1 MYIKR
6 DLLLEKLIR
15 YRKKDIVK
23 VITGIRRCGK
33 SVLLNEIYY
42 DYLLADGVP
51 SDHIIKVSLDLKKWE
66 ALRDGDALYHF
77 VAEAIRDE
85 ELYYVFLDEI
95 QLVEGFEEVVNSIKA
110 EFNTDVYITGSNS
123 KLLSHDINTIF
134 RGRGIEIKVFPL
146 SFAEFLSFRQIDKMD
161 AFDEYVRFGGL
172 PYAVREIEEQEKRSY
187 LDMMVNTVVT
197 RDMIERYDIR
207 NEALF
212 IALIE
217 LLCSSIG
224 AYVSTNKIANTLK
237 TNGFKSVDNETISR
251 YLSHICDAFLFYR
264 ADRYDIKGKEY
275 LKTQNKYYAADM
287 GLRNAAIHYRQ
298 IEITHIIE
306 NLVYLELLRRGYIV
320 DIGKNREKEID
331 FVAKDLSGKRYYI
344 QVSYTIQDEAV
355 KEREEA
361 KEMLSGQLEEEFR
374 ELVKEEFHNK
384 TEEIAQ
390 LEEKLKIML
399 IPKDPNDSKNVIVE
413 IRSGTGGEE
422 AALFGA
428 VLFRMYSKYAER
440 MG

>member
-6 DLLLEKLIR
+6 DQLLEKLVR

-33 SVLLNEIYY
+33 SVLLNELYY
-42 DYLLADGVP
+42 DYLLSDGVP
-51 SDHIIKVSLDLKKWE
+51 SDHIIKVSLDLKKWAE
-66 ALRDGDALYHF
+66 LRDGDALYRYI
-77 VAEAIRDE
+77 AEAIRDE
-85 ELYYVFLDEI
+85 DLYYVFLDEI
-95 QLVEGFEEVVNSIKA
+95 QLVDGFEEVVNSIKA

-146 SFAEFLSFRQIDKMD
+146 SFAEFLAFRQIDKMD
-161 AFDEYVRFGGL
+161 AFDEYIRFGGL
-172 PYAVREIEEQEKRSY
+172 PYAVRETEEQEKRAY
-187 LDMMVNTVVT
+187 LDMMVNTVVA
-197 RDMIERYDIR
+197 RDMIERYGIR

-217 LLCSSIG
+217 FLCSSVGTYI
-224 AYVSTNKIANTLK
+224 STNKIANTLR
-237 TNGFKSVDNETISR
+237 TNGFKSADNETVSR

-264 ADRYDIKGKEY
+264 ADRYNIKGKTY
-275 LKTQNKYYAADM
+275 LKTQNKYYAVDM

-331 FVAKDLSGKRYYI
+331 FVAKDLGGKIYYI
-344 QVSYTIQDEAV
+344 QVSYTIQDERV
-355 KEREEA
+355 KEREVSA
-361 KEMLSGQLEEEFR
+361 FRLLDDGYKKILITMDRNPLLNLGNGYQMMHLFDFLLNDKALE
-374 ELVKEEFHNK
+374 
-384 TEEIAQ
+384 TA
-390 LEEKLKIML
+390 
-399 IPKDPNDSKNVIVE
+399 
-413 IRSGTGGEE
+413 
-422 AALFGA
+422 
-428 VLFRMYSKYAER
+428 
-440 MG
+440 

>member
-6 DLLLEKLIR
+6 DLLLGKLIQ

-42 DYLLADGVP
+42 DYLMADGVP

-66 ALRDGDALYHF
+66 TLRDGDALYRY
-77 VAEAIRDE
+77 VADAIRDE

-95 QLVEGFEEVVNSIKA
+95 QLVDGFEEIVNSIKA

-146 SFAEFLSFRQIDKMD
+146 SFSEFISFRQIDKMD

-172 PYAVREIEEQEKRSY
+172 PYAVRETDEQEKRAY

-237 TNGFKSVDNETISR
+237 TNGFKSVDNETVSR

-264 ADRYDIKGKEY
+264 VDRYDIKGKEY
-275 LKTQNKYYAADM
+275 LKTQNKYYVSDM

-331 FVAKDLSGKRYYI
+331 FVAKELSGKRYYI

-355 KEREEA
+355 KEREVSA
-361 KEMLSGQLEEEFR
+361 FHRLDDGYKKILITMDRNPLSNLENGYQMIHLFDF
-374 ELVKEEFHNK
+374 LLNDQ
-384 TEEIAQ
+384 A
-390 LEEKLKIML
+390 LET
-399 IPKDPNDSKNVIVE
+399 V
-413 IRSGTGGEE
+413 
-422 AALFGA
+422 
-428 VLFRMYSKYAER
+428 
-440 MG
+440 

>member
-6 DLLLEKLIR
+6 EQLLNKLIR

-33 SVLLNEIYY
+33 SVLLNELFYE
-42 DYLLADGVP
+42 YLLSDGVR

-66 ALRDGDALYHF
+66 ALRNGDMLYHYI
-77 VAEAIRDE
+77 AEAIHDDE
-85 ELYYVFLDEI
+85 MYYVFLDEI
-95 QLVEGFEEVVNSIKA
+95 QLVDGFEEVVNSIKA

-146 SFAEFLSFRQIDKMD
+146 SFAEFLAYRQTDKMD
-161 AFDEYVRFGGL
+161 AFDEYVQFGGL
-172 PYAVREIEEQEKRSY
+172 PYAVRETEEQEKRSY
-187 LDMMVNTVVT
+187 LDMMINTVVT

-237 TNGFKSVDNETISR
+237 SNGFKSVDNETISR

-320 DIGKNREKEID
+320 DIGKNRNKEID
-331 FVAKDLSGKRYYI
+331 FVAKELSGKRYYI
-344 QVSYTIQDEAV
+344 QVSYTIQDEDV
-355 KEREEA
+355 KERE
-361 KEMLSGQLEEEFR
+361 LSAFRLLDDGYKKILITMDRNPLSNLENGYQMMHLFDF
-374 ELVKEEFHNK
+374 LLNDQ
-384 TEEIAQ
+384 A
-390 LEEKLKIML
+390 LET
-399 IPKDPNDSKNVIVE
+399 V
-413 IRSGTGGEE
+413 
-422 AALFGA
+422 
-428 VLFRMYSKYAER
+428 
-440 MG
+440 

>member
-6 DLLLEKLIR
+6 DQLLNKLIQ

-23 VITGIRRCGK
+23 IITGIRRCGK
-33 SVLLNEIYY
+33 SVLLNELFYE
-42 DYLLADGVP
+42 YLLSDGVQA
-51 SDHIIKVSLDLKKWE
+51 DHIIKVSLDLKRWE
-66 ALRDGDALYHF
+66 SLRNGDKLYHYI
-77 VAEAIRDE
+77 ADAIHDD

-95 QLVEGFEEVVNSIKA
+95 QLVDGFEEVVNSIKA
-110 EFNTDVYITGSNS
+110 EYNTDVYITGSNS

-146 SFAEFLSFRQIDKMD
+146 SFAEYFAYRQTDKLD
-161 AFDEYVRFGGL
+161 AFDEYVLFGGL
-172 PYAVREIEEQEKRSY
+172 PYAAQETEEQGKRSY
-187 LDMMVNTVVT
+187 LDMVVNTVVT

-212 IALIE
+212 IALVE

-224 AYVSTNKIANTLK
+224 TYVSTNKIANTLK
-237 TNGFKSVDNETISR
+237 GNGFKTADNETVSR

-320 DIGKNREKEID
+320 DIGKNRDKEID
-331 FVAKDLSGKRYYI
+331 FVARELGGRQYYI
-344 QVSYTIQDEAV
+344 QVSYTIQDGTTR
-355 KEREEA
+355 ERE
-361 KEMLSGQLEEEFR
+361 LSAFRRLDDGYKKILITMDHNPLSNLEYGYQMMHLLDFLLNEKALEE
-374 ELVKEEFHNK
+374 
-384 TEEIAQ
+384 A
-390 LEEKLKIML
+390 
-399 IPKDPNDSKNVIVE
+399 
-413 IRSGTGGEE
+413 
-422 AALFGA
+422 
-428 VLFRMYSKYAER
+428 
-440 MG
+440 

>member
-6 DLLLEKLIR
+6 DQLLNKLIQ

-23 VITGIRRCGK
+23 IITGIRRCGK
-33 SVLLNEIYY
+33 SVLLNELFYE
-42 DYLLADGVP
+42 YLLSDGVQA
-51 SDHIIKVSLDLKKWE
+51 DHIIKVSLDLKRWE
-66 ALRDGDALYHF
+66 SLRNGDKLYHYI
-77 VAEAIRDE
+77 ADAIHDD

-95 QLVEGFEEVVNSIKA
+95 QLVDGFEEVVNSIKA
-110 EFNTDVYITGSNS
+110 EYNTDVYITGSNS

-146 SFAEFLSFRQIDKMD
+146 SFAEYFAYRQTDKLD
-161 AFDEYVRFGGL
+161 AFDEYVLFGGL
-172 PYAVREIEEQEKRSY
+172 PYAAQETEEQGKRSY
-187 LDMMVNTVVT
+187 LDMVVNTVVT

-212 IALIE
+212 IALVE

-224 AYVSTNKIANTLK
+224 TYVSTNKIANTLK
-237 TNGFKSVDNETISR
+237 SNGFKTADNETVSR

-320 DIGKNREKEID
+320 DIGKNRDKEID
-331 FVAKDLSGKRYYI
+331 FVARELGGRQYYI
-344 QVSYTIQDEAV
+344 QVSYTIQDGTTR
-355 KEREEA
+355 ERE
-361 KEMLSGQLEEEFR
+361 LSAFRRLDDGYKKILITMDHNPLSNLEYGYQMMHLLDFLLNEKALEE
-374 ELVKEEFHNK
+374 
-384 TEEIAQ
+384 A
-390 LEEKLKIML
+390 
-399 IPKDPNDSKNVIVE
+399 
-413 IRSGTGGEE
+413 
-422 AALFGA
+422 
-428 VLFRMYSKYAER
+428 
-440 MG
+440 

>member
-6 DLLLEKLIR
+6 DQLLNKLIQ

-23 VITGIRRCGK
+23 IITGIRRCGK
-33 SVLLNEIYY
+33 SVLLNELFYE
-42 DYLLADGVP
+42 YLLSDGVQA
-51 SDHIIKVSLDLKKWE
+51 DHIIKVSLDLKRWE
-66 ALRDGDALYHF
+66 SLRNGDKLYHYI
-77 VAEAIRDE
+77 ADAIHDD

-95 QLVEGFEEVVNSIKA
+95 QLVDGFEEVVNSIKA
-110 EFNTDVYITGSNS
+110 EYNTDVYITGSNS

-146 SFAEFLSFRQIDKMD
+146 SFAEYFAYRQTDKLD
-161 AFDEYVRFGGL
+161 AFDEYVLFGGL
-172 PYAVREIEEQEKRSY
+172 PYAAQETEEQGKRSY
-187 LDMMVNTVVT
+187 LDMVVNTVVT

-212 IALIE
+212 IALVE

-224 AYVSTNKIANTLK
+224 TYVSTNKIANTLK
-237 TNGFKSVDNETISR
+237 GNGFKTADNETVSR

-264 ADRYDIKGKEY
+264 ADRYDIKGKKY

-320 DIGKNREKEID
+320 DIGKNRDKEID
-331 FVAKDLSGKRYYI
+331 FVARELGGRQYYI
-344 QVSYTIQDEAV
+344 QVSYTIQDGTTR
-355 KEREEA
+355 ERELSAFRRLDDGFKKILITMDHNPLSNLEYGYKMMHLLDFLLNEKALKEA
-361 KEMLSGQLEEEFR
+361 
-374 ELVKEEFHNK
+374 
-384 TEEIAQ
+384 
-390 LEEKLKIML
+390 
-399 IPKDPNDSKNVIVE
+399 
-413 IRSGTGGEE
+413 
-422 AALFGA
+422 
-428 VLFRMYSKYAER
+428 
-440 MG
+440 